1 MTVMDKKQISER
13 PCDYQHYKGISTG
26 EHSEAVCD
34 LNGGKE
40 KEDAFN
46 CVF

>member
-1 MTVMDKKQISER
+1 MTGLVIISPTKHIHGGVR
-13 PCDYQHYKGISTG
+13 TK
-26 EHSEAVCD
+26 HSEAVCD

-46 CVF
+46 WVILTIP